1 MLQAQIF
8 FEKDE
13 LKGAQPLYEFILQ
26 FLMKKKIKGA
36 TVFQGKLGYGDD
48 KRLNRPD
55 ALFSFDETPMMII
68 FIDEEEK
75 VKAALTALRKEVK
88 TSFIVTHK
96 VEPWK

>member
-1 MLQAQIF
+1 MLQVQIF

-13 LKGAQPLYEFILQ
+13 LKGAQPLYEYIVQ

-36 TVFQGKLGYGDD
+36 TVFEGKFGYGDD

-55 ALFSFDETPMMII
+55 ALFSFDQTPMMIV

-75 VKAALTALRKEVK
+75 VKVALTALRKELK
-88 TSFIVTHK
+88 TTFIVTTK
-96 VEPWK
+96 VEAWI